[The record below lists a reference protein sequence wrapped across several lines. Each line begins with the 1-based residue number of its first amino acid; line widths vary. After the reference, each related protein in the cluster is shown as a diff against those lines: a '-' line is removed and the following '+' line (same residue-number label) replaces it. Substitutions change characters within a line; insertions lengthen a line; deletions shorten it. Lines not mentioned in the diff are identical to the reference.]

1 MPNLYLHRGSL
12 PENIAARQSLIPS
25 QDFGKKLYVTQNRGP
40 ASNSNTENW
49 GINFRQRELVG

>member
-1 MPNLYLHRGSL
+1 MPKNFR
-12 PENIAARQSLIPS
+12 
-25 QDFGKKLYVTQNRGP
+25 KKLYVIQNRGP